1 MQIGDLVRYTGREYP
16 VFGCVGIVT
25 GYDPIRSEYA
35 VLWLKENDTEMIDG
49 GWIELIE

>member
-1 MQIGDLVRYTGREYP
+1 MQIGDLVRYTGCGAMH
-16 VFGCVGIVT
+16 GCVGIVT

-35 VLWLKENDTEMIDG
+35 VLWLKENDTEMIGG